1 MEDKNLIEEYINEIE
16 VEKYSSDEISK
27 IISKGKKIKKQR
39 KNITI
44 SLCLALI
51 LVLSIVSITVLNI
64 NNDSNEKV
72 EIQENAEVIVT
83 TFIPYKENTL
93 EDVIMQK
100 ETITIK
106 EKIEEHIEN
115 GEPLSKYLVE
125 KENGEEIEV
134 YFYFGIYDT
143 KDLLN
148 LESIRGLIDTS
159 SDKTE
164 LISKRYDIDHIPN
177 LGEKLEVLI
186 KENGY
191 VIEIL

>member
-1 MEDKNLIEEYINEIE
+1 MKDKNLIEDYINEIE
-16 VEKYSSDEISK
+16 VEKYSCDEISK

-51 LVLSIVSITVLNI
+51 LALSIVSITVLNI

-72 EIQENAEVIVT
+72 EIQEKAETIVT
-83 TFIPYKENTL
+83 TYVPYKENSL
-93 EDVIMQK
+93 EDVIMQR
-100 ETITIK
+100 EIIIIK
-106 EKIEEHIEN
+106 EKLGEYIEN
-115 GEPLSKYLVE
+115 NEPLSKYIVE
-125 KENGEEIEV
+125 KENGDKIEV

-148 LESIRGLIDTS
+148 VESIKGLIDTL

-164 LISKRYDIDHIPN
+164 LISKRYDIEHIPN

>member
-1 MEDKNLIEEYINEIE
+1 MEYKNLIEEYINEIE

-72 EIQENAEVIVT
+72 EIQEKAEMIVT
-83 TFIPYKENTL
+83 TFIPYKENSL

-106 EKIEEHIEN
+106 EKIEEYIEN

-164 LISKRYDIDHIPN
+164 LISKRYDIEHIPN

-186 KENGY
+186 KGNEY
-191 VIEIL
+191 VIEIK

>member
-1 MEDKNLIEEYINEIE
+1 MENKNLIEEYINEIE

-72 EIQENAEVIVT
+72 EIQEKAEVIVT
-83 TFIPYKENTL
+83 TFIPYKENSL

-100 ETITIK
+100 ETITLK
-106 EKIEEHIEN
+106 EKIEENIEN

-164 LISKRYDIDHIPN
+164 LISKRYDIEHIPN
-177 LGEKLEVLI
+177 LGEKIEVLI
-186 KENGY
+186 KGNEY
-191 VIEIL
+191 VLEIL

>member
-1 MEDKNLIEEYINEIE
+1 MEDKNLIEDYINEIE

-64 NNDSNEKV
+64 INDSNEKV
-72 EIQENAEVIVT
+72 EIQEKAEVIVT

-106 EKIEEHIEN
+106 EKIEEYIEN

-148 LESIRGLIDTS
+148 VESINGLIDTL

-164 LISKRYDIDHIPN
+164 LISKRYDIEHIPN

>member
-1 MEDKNLIEEYINEIE
+1 MKDKNLIEDYINEIE

-51 LVLSIVSITVLNI
+51 LALSIVSIKVLNI

-72 EIQENAEVIVT
+72 EIQEKAETIVT
-83 TFIPYKENTL
+83 TYVPYKENSL
-93 EDVIMQK
+93 EDVIMQR
-100 ETITIK
+100 EIIIIK
-106 EKIEEHIEN
+106 EKLGEYIEN
-115 GEPLSKYLVE
+115 NEPLSKYIVE
-125 KENGEEIEV
+125 KENGDKIEV
-134 YFYFGIYDT
+134 YFYFGIYNT

-148 LESIRGLIDTS
+148 VDSIKDLVDSS

-164 LISKRYDIDHIPN
+164 LISKRYNIEHIPE
-177 LGEKLEVLI
+177 LGEKLKVLI
-186 KENGY
+186 KGNEY